1 MAEEEE
7 ALVFLLEMV
16 VAVLIQF
23 FLLSLLLEEVEE
35 DEVGLM
41 AMVLLGVLAV
51 VEHKMALAVLVIL
64 LLSLLLKE
72 MLGVLHQ
79 YKTQALV
86 PVAAVEQVPEVEL
99 VQIL

>member
-86 PVAAVEQVPEVEL
+86 PVAAVEQVLVVEL
-99 VQIL
+99 VHLL